1 MADPIHQFEIQKI
14 VTLGHIGGHEIAF
27 TNSSL
32 FMAITVVGIAA
43 LLVGGSASRAL
54 VPGRMQSIAE
64 LSYEFVANTI
74 QSTAVST
81 SGLGT
86 GQSWSAQT
94 RSVGTWYQNSTSKPI
109 MINIS
114 RNGANGASNILYV
127 QSTNVTATEIAARCS
142 VVDYGGAS
150 AILSAI
156 VPPGYYYQLTGT
168 APNYWW
174 EFR

>member
-1 MADPIHQFEIQKI
+1 M
-14 VTLGHIGGHEIAF
+14 TLKVDGNQGFIF
-27 TNSSL
+27 NDN
-32 FMAITVVGIAA
+32 TV
-43 LLVGGSASRAL
+43 
-54 VPGRMQSIAE
+54 
-64 LSYEFVANTI
+64 

-94 RSVGTWYQNSTSKPI
+94 RSTGTWYQNSTSKPI

-127 QSTNVTATEIAARCS
+127 QSTNGTPTQIAARCS
-142 VVDYGGAS
+142 IVDYGGA
-150 AILSAI
+150 AALLSAI
-156 VPPGYYYQLTGT
+156 VPPGHYYQLTGT
-168 APNYWW
+168 TPNTWW